1 MINVVV
7 KRDGSKEP
15 FDPSKLTKWAEW
27 ASVVGVD
34 WFGVVAEA
42 YKRCHDGTTT
52 AELHDALI
60 KACIDLETEPALKM
74 AGRLEIG
81 TLYKK
86 VFGSLDNI
94 PTLKTFYKD
103 MVSRGFY
110 TDMGYTDDEL
120 DHLGTIINHRN
131 DFDLTHT
138 QVLQDIQKYLL
149 SDMTTKQP
157 LETPQFALMRQA
169 MGAHKIQPKDRR
181 LEDVVS
187 LYHDLVA
194 GFINTP
200 TPNKTN
206 LGTDK
211 TSFASCCVSK
221 GGDELNSIEAQNH
234 VYWAM
239 TAASAGQGGYLET
252 RSIGDK
258 VRGGVIKHGGKLPYF
273 RLQEAE
279 TKANLQG
286 SRGGALT
293 TYLNALDPE
302 IFILLAMRNPT
313 TVVDNRVDG
322 IDNAFMFNNSFVK
335 RAFYDKDWLLI
346 SYKDAPDLW
355 DAFFGIDIDA
365 FDVLMDSYI
374 ARGKGKVVKARDLL
388 TEHLV
393 QDEVTGRQYE
403 MNVTNANLH
412 TSYLD
417 RIHTANLCVE
427 AIMPTHEYKHIT
439 ELYETD
445 PIKLEQIKGEVAIC
459 NLAALSVGRFPLTK
473 YYEKAYR
480 ALLMVDNVIEQG
492 EFPLPQVTYTA
503 RARRSVGIGITNL
516 AYLMAKEGLRYD
528 TAEGKRFMHELAELH
543 MFSLIKASVQLAK
556 EKGPCKWFHKTR
568 YAQGWLPIDTYN
580 KNVDSIVDPTL
591 LCDWEW
597 LRGEIK
603 KYGMRNSSLVNHMPV
618 ESSSIRNGDTNGLYP
633 IRRGVVIKTSG
644 NTKNVFIPPEYEE
657 LKDHYQIAWDIE
669 HNDLVDMYAIFQ
681 KFADQGISA
690 DVYHKF
696 ESGKDKKVSLTLL
709 MKQFFYRQM
718 MGLKSRY
725 YKNFATGTSQME
737 QEEACSGGGCK
748 L

>member
-1 MINVVV
+1 MKI
-7 KRDGSKEP
+7 
-15 FDPSKLTKWAEW
+15 TK
-27 ASVVGVD
+27 
-34 WFGVVAEA
+34 
-42 YKRCHDGTTT
+42 
-52 AELHDALI
+52 I
-60 KACIDLETEPALKM
+60 
-74 AGRLEIG
+74 
-81 TLYKK
+81 
-86 VFGSLDNI
+86 
-94 PTLKTFYKD
+94 
-103 MVSRGFY
+103 
-110 TDMGYTDDEL
+110 
-120 DHLGTIINHRN
+120 
-131 DFDLTHT
+131 
-138 QVLQDIQKYLL
+138 
-149 SDMTTKQP
+149 
-157 LETPQFALMRQA
+157 
-169 MGAHKIQPKDRR
+169 
-181 LEDVVS
+181 
-187 LYHDLVA
+187 
-194 GFINTP
+194 
-200 TPNKTN
+200 
-206 LGTDK
+206 
-211 TSFASCCVSK
+211 
-221 GGDELNSIEAQNH
+221 
-234 VYWAM
+234 
-239 TAASAGQGGYLET
+239 
-252 RSIGDK
+252 
-258 VRGGVIKHGGKLPYF
+258 
-273 RLQEAE
+273 
-279 TKANLQG
+279 
-286 SRGGALT
+286 
-293 TYLNALDPE
+293 
-302 IFILLAMRNPT
+302 RNP
-313 TVVDNRVDG
+313 
-322 IDNAFMFNNSFVK
+322 
-335 RAFYDKDWLLI
+335 
-346 SYKDAPDLW
+346 
-355 DAFFGIDIDA
+355 
-365 FDVLMDSYI
+365 
-374 ARGKGKVVKARDLL
+374 
-388 TEHLV
+388 
-393 QDEVTGRQYE
+393 
-403 MNVTNANLH
+403 
-412 TSYLD
+412 
-417 RIHTANLCVE
+417 
-427 AIMPTHEYKHIT
+427 
-439 ELYETD
+439 
-445 PIKLEQIKGEVAIC
+445 EVAIC

-580 KNVDSIVDPTL
+580 KNVDSIVDSTL

-657 LKDHYQIAWDIE
+657 LKDRYQIAWDIE